1 MTLSFTSQIF
11 TYNAAPARILFGAGR
26 AAEIADELR
35 RLECRRALI
44 LSTPSQQQLAEQI
57 AQQLG
62 ELYGGSFTEAVM
74 HTPVAV
80 TEKALAYLQAQ
91 QCDSIVALGGGSTIG
106 LGKAL
111 ALRTDLP
118 QVVLPTTYA
127 GSEVTAILGQTE
139 KGIKTTQRSPRI
151 LPEVVIYDVN
161 LTLTL
166 PPALSATSGMNALAH
181 AVEALYARDANPIV
195 SLMAAEGIRA
205 LARSL
210 PRVVAHP
217 DDLAARSDAQYGA
230 WLCGTCLGAVGMA
243 LHHKICHV
251 LGGTFDLPHA
261 PTHTIMLPH
270 ALAYNAPSAPQAMRV
285 IADALGTDD
294 AVRGMYTLAQRLDT
308 PLALR
313 DIGMPESGITRA
325 AELVMQ
331 DAYWNPRPLE
341 QQAITAMLARAWA
354 GEAPA
359 S

>member
-1 MTLSFTSQIF
+1 MTQTF
-11 TYNAAPARILFGAGR
+11 TYNASPARILFGAGR

-35 RLECRRALI
+35 RLNCKRALI

-57 AQQLG
+57 AGQLG
-62 ELYGGSFTEAVM
+62 DLYGGSFTEAVM

-80 TEKALAYLQAQ
+80 TENALAYLQTQ
-91 QCDSIVALGGGSTIG
+91 RCDCILSLGGGSTIG

-127 GSEVTAILGQTE
+127 GSEVTSILGETDN
-139 KGIKTTQRSPRI
+139 GIKTTQRSPRI

-181 AVEALYARDANPIV
+181 AVEALYAEDANPIV

-205 LARSL
+205 LAGSL
-210 PRVVAHP
+210 PGVVAHP
-217 DDLAARSDAQYGA
+217 EDLAARSQAQYGA
-230 WLCGTCLGAVGMA
+230 WLCGACLGAVGMA

-261 PTHTIMLPH
+261 PTHTVMLPH
-270 ALAYNAPSAPQAMRV
+270 VLAYNAPSAPHAMRV
-285 IADALGTDD
+285 IADALGAEN
-294 AVRGMYTLAQRLDT
+294 AVTGMYKLAQALNT
-308 PLALR
+308 PRTLR
-313 DIGMPESGITRA
+313 DIGMPQADIARA
-325 AELVMQ
+325 AELVMK
-331 DAYWNPRPLE
+331 DAYWNPRSLE
-341 QQAITAMLARAWA
+341 QQAITDMLSRAWA
-354 GEAPA
+354 GDTPTN
-359 S
+359 

>member
-1 MTLSFTSQIF
+1 MTQTF

-26 AAEIADELR
+26 RAEIADELR
-35 RLECRRALI
+35 RLDCKRALI
-44 LSTPSQQQLAEQI
+44 LSTPAQQQLAEKI
-57 AQQLG
+57 ALQLG
-62 ELYGGSFTEAVM
+62 DLDLYGGSFTGAVM

-80 TEKALAYLQAQ
+80 TEKALAYLQTQ
-91 QCDSIVALGGGSTIG
+91 QCDGIIALGGGSTIG

-118 QVVLPTTYA
+118 QLVLPTTYA
-127 GSEVTAILGQTE
+127 GSEVTSILGQTDN
-139 KGIKTTQRSPRI
+139 GLKTTQRSPRI
-151 LPEVVIYDVN
+151 LPEVVIYDVD

-181 AVEALYARDANPIV
+181 AVEALYARDANPVV

-205 LARSL
+205 LASSL
-210 PRVVAHP
+210 PQVVAHP
-217 DDLAARSDAQYGA
+217 EDVAARSAAQYGA

-270 ALAYNAPSAPQAMRV
+270 VLAYNALAAPEAMRV
-285 IADALGTDD
+285 IAAALGTAD
-294 AVRGMYTLAQRLDT
+294 AVSGMHALAQALNT

-313 DIGMPESGITRA
+313 DIGMPEDGIA
-325 AELVMQ
+325 HAVELVMK

-341 QQAITAMLARAWA
+341 QQAIAAMLTRAWN
-354 GEAPA
+354 GDTPA

>member
-1 MTLSFTSQIF
+1 MTQTQTQTF

-44 LSTPSQQQLAEQI
+44 LSTPAQQQLAEQI

-139 KGIKTTQRSPRI
+139 NGIKTTQRSPRI

-181 AVEALYARDANPIV
+181 AVEALYAKDANPIV

-210 PRVVAHP
+210 PRVVDHP

-270 ALAYNAPSAPQAMRV
+270 ALAYNAPAAPQAMRV

-313 DIGMPESGITRA
+313 DIGMPESGVARA

-341 QQAITAMLARAWA
+341 QQAIAAMLARAWA
-354 GEAPA
+354 GETPA